1 MSDPDLT
8 EPSDEPTVRAEPDPN
23 REPCPHCGKLLTHK
37 SLPGHIR
44 KQHGIYIRR
53 PRGRPPGSTNKP
65 KPQILSVLPQRPEP
79 LTAEQITHATA
90 AMLWPKGVPL
100 DRLERLL
107 RWHTQTAV
115 FLDMVQDSE

>member
-1 MSDPDLT
+1 VSDPSEVPESAPPEVIQQED
-8 EPSDEPTVRAEPDPN
+8 PS
-23 REPCPHCGKLLTHK
+23 REPCPHCGKSLTHK

-65 KPQILSVLPQRPEP
+65 KAPLSLLPRRPDP

-90 AMLWPKGVPL
+90 AMLWPDGVPL

>member
-1 MSDPDLT
+1 MSDEHPELPASLPPAIIPDGK
-8 EPSDEPTVRAEPDPN
+8 EQ
-23 REPCPHCGKLLTHK
+23 CQYCGKLLTVK
-37 SLPGHIR
+37 SMGGHVR

-53 PRGRPPGSTNKP
+53 PRGRPPGSKNRP
-65 KPQILSVLPQRPEP
+65 KTPLSVVPDRRTP
-79 LTAEQITHATA
+79 LTAEEITQAVA
-90 AMLWPKGVPL
+90 AMLWPDGVPP